1 MRKPGGGSAD
11 DEDEDDEDGDEDED
25 VPIPVPT
32 PRRAQTKRKLSTA
45 SPNRFDSLAKVNPP
59 PPSKND
65 GAYTTSS
72 PLFSVN
78 RLSSITLRHASHSVT

>member
-11 DEDEDDEDGDEDED
+11 EDDEDGEDEDEDDDT
-25 VPIPVPT
+25 PIQVPT

-45 SPNRFDSLAKVNPP
+45 SPNRFDSLAKTNPP

-65 GAYTTSS
+65 GSYIAYPSLT
-72 PLFSVN
+72 VH
-78 RLSSITLRHASHSVT
+78 R